1 MIGAE
6 ELTRKLGGNWRGGT
20 GSAACPICQS
30 EGRRDQTGLSLRDGD
45 KGVLLYCFK
54 LGCNFADIAA
64 AIDLPRQSGEV
75 DFEAMRQA
83 KERQATYDI
92 EKLKKARSCWDRS
105 IPIDETKAES
115 YLRSR
120 GITIPLPDTL
130 RFLAD
135 EYHHYSGRYHAAM
148 VGDIQPT
155 GGVHR
160 TFLKKE
166 GGKSVGE
173 KIDSPNPKLML
184 GNCAGGA
191 VRLAW
196 GNGPLI
202 VCEGIE
208 TGLSLA
214 QMYADRKPRV
224 WAALSTSGIVA
235 LKLPARVGELILA
248 PDGDSAGRSSAA
260 TLADRAATIGWK
272 VSTIDPGD
280 GLDFND
286 ILNSEVAA

>member
-1 MIGAE
+1 MQAE
-6 ELTRKLGGNWRGGT
+6 TITRKLNGNWRGGAGT
-20 GSAACPICQS
+20 APCPICQP
-30 EGRRDQTGLSLRDGD
+30 EGRRDQAALSIRDGD
-45 KGVLLYCFK
+45 KGPLLFCFK
-54 LGCNFADIAA
+54 AGCAFADIAA
-64 AIDLPRQSGEV
+64 AVDLPRSSGEV
-75 DFEAMRQA
+75 DFEAMQGA
-83 KERQATYDI
+83 KERQATYDAG
-92 EKLKKARSCWDRS
+92 KLKKARSCWDRS
-105 IPIDETKAES
+105 IPIRGTKAEA

-120 GITIPLPDTL
+120 GITIGLPDSL

-196 GNGPLI
+196 GNGPLV

-214 QMYADRKPRV
+214 QMFADRQPRV
-224 WAALSTSGIVA
+224 WAALSTSGVMS
-235 LKLPARVGELILA
+235 LKLPAKTGDLIVA
-248 PDGDSAGRSSAA
+248 PDGDSAGRKTAVSLAERAVAA
-260 TLADRAATIGWK
+260 GWK

-280 GLDFND
+280 GADWND
-286 ILNSEVAA
+286 VLLSEVAA